1 MVYLRFVRQNQVII
15 KTEVSFHKEL
25 VAQIERNVYD
35 SGFRLTQFRLAF
47 TDKLIQR
54 LVRQ

>member
-54 LVRQ
+54 LVR